1 MRKLQPINTEKL
13 KASIPNPEFEGL
25 TIGWIL
31 KDVFKNLEKIRLFER
46 AAAISFNL
54 MLAIPP
60 SLIFLASLVPFFPID
75 NIDNGI
81 FNAIKEYIPSSQ
93 ISNKINRVI
102 EDFLSTKRRDLLSF
116 GLLFAIIYSSNGL
129 MGIMRAF
136 DRDSDMRKFRTAF
149 NRRLKAIWLTMI
161 LMVLF
166 LIVIAVLIVQT
177 NVLNYVVDQFPTMDT
192 LMRWVTNLSLGVI
205 ILLMLCIIYRFCP
218 SLHTR
223 VRFFNIGAFISTLLI
238 WGISAL
244 FVYLSTNFIQYDQV
258 YGSLGT
264 MLMSLVWIN
273 ILAILILLGFEIN
286 MTIMLKGDKSKERK
300 EAQEH
305 KDSYK
310 LSRST
315 N

>member
-1 MRKLQPINTEKL
+1 MKRLQPLNTEKL

-75 NIDNGI
+75 NIENGI
-81 FNAIKEYIPSSQ
+81 FNAIQGYIPSSD
-93 ISNKINRVI
+93 ISDKINHVI
-102 EDFLSTKRRDLLSF
+102 RDFLNTKRRDLLSF
-116 GLLFAIIYSSNGL
+116 GLLFSIIYSSNGL

-149 NRRLKAIWLTMI
+149 NRRLKAIWLTMV
-161 LMVLF
+161 LMILF
-166 LIVIAVLIVQT
+166 LIVVAVLIVQT
-177 NVLNYVVDQFPTMDT
+177 NVLNYLVDQFPTMDT
-192 LMRWVTNLSLGVI
+192 LMRWITNLSLGVI
-205 ILLMLCIIYRFCP
+205 ILLMICIIYRFCP
-218 SLHTR
+218 SLYTR
-223 VRFFNIGAFISTLLI
+223 VRFFNVGAFISTLLV
-238 WGISAL
+238 WGISAI
-244 FVYLSTNFIQYDQV
+244 FVYLSSNFIQYDQV

-286 MTIMLKGDKSKERK
+286 MTILLKGDKSKERK
-300 EAQEH
+300 QIQER
-305 KDSYK
+305 KTA
-310 LSRST
+310 LSLKNQSS
-315 N
+315 